1 MKVVPLLGR
10 ILFCIIFLYS
20 APGDFSH
27 GTVAYAANAG
37 VPLASI
43 AVPVAGILA
52 ILGSLSI
59 LLGYKAKIGAWLIV
73 LFLVPV
79 TLTMHKFWA
88 VPDPMMHTM
97 QQVNF
102 LKNTAMLGGALMI
115 AYFGAGPLSI
125 DSSSK

>member
-10 ILFCIIFLYS
+10 ILFVIVFLH
-20 APGDFSH
+20 AVPAHFSH
-27 GTVAYAANAG
+27 GAAAYAASAG
-37 VPLASI
+37 MPMASI
-43 AVPVAGILA
+43 AVPISGVLA
-52 ILGSLSI
+52 LLGGLSI

-79 TLTMHKFWA
+79 TLMMHRFWT
-88 VPDPMMHTM
+88 VSDPMMHMM

-115 AYFGAGPLSI
+115 AYFGSGPLSI
-125 DSSSK
+125 DSSTK